1 MPYLIV
7 RHKVRDYAK
16 WKSAFDEH
24 GATRKA
30 NGSKGGRLYRSAA
43 DPNELV
49 VLFEWEDLDKAQQFA
64 QSEDLRETMER
75 AGVAGQPDLYF
86 LEEIESFSV

>member
-7 RHKVRDYAK
+7 RHKVKDYAK
-16 WKSAFDEH
+16 WQSAFDEH

-30 NGSKGGRLYRSAA
+30 NGSKGGRLFRSAA
-43 DPNELV
+43 DPSELV
-49 VLFEWEDLDKAQQFA
+49 VLFEWEDLGKAQQFA
-64 QSEDLRETMER
+64 QSADLRETMER
-75 AGVAGQPDLYF
+75 AGVADQPDLYF

>member
-7 RHKVRDYAK
+7 RHKVKDYAK
-16 WKSAFDEH
+16 WKPAFDEH

-30 NGSKGGRLYRSAA
+30 NGSKGGRLYRSAG

-49 VLFEWEDLDKAQQFA
+49 VLFEWEDLGKAQQFA
-64 QSEDLRETMER
+64 QSADLRETMER
-75 AGVAGQPDLYF
+75 AGVADQPDLYF

>member
-7 RHKVRDYAK
+7 RHKVKDYAK

-30 NGSKGGRLYRSAA
+30 NGSKGGRLFRSAA
-43 DPNELV
+43 DPKELV
-49 VLFEWEDLDKAQQFA
+49 VLFEWEDLGKAQQFA
-64 QSEDLRETMER
+64 QSADLRETMER
-75 AGVAGQPDLYF
+75 AGVADQPDLYF